1 MELGVI
7 FTTSFMVGF
16 SGAMMP
22 GPLLT
27 VTIGE
32 TARRGFIA
40 GPLIVLGHGILEL
53 ILVIGLVA
61 GLSIYLT
68 QAAVFYWIAVIG
80 GAFLIY
86 MGYGMTRDAWTGKV
100 SLSLH
105 AKAAQDT
112 ELPMAADLMGSP
124 SVNNMEVCE
133 NKTVDKKNESSI
145 HPVMAGIFISVAN
158 PYFTIWWATIGLS
171 YITLSLKSGTPGIAS
186 FFSGHIMADLVW
198 YSLVAAAIAGGRKFL
213 SDRLYKGILI
223 TCGIFL
229 VGLGAY
235 FLYIGILQ

>member
-1 MELGVI
+1 VELGVI

-68 QAAVFYWIAVIG
+68 QAAVFHWIAVIG

-100 SLSLH
+100 SLSLSGTP
-105 AKAAQDT
+105 AQDT
-112 ELPMAADLMGSP
+112 VSP

-133 NKTVDKKNESSI
+133 NKTVDRKNESSI

-198 YSLVAAAIAGGRKFL
+198 YSLVAAVIAGGRKFL